1 MGINIEPVGAT
12 TTLGEG
18 PHWDNQAKVLYYVD
32 ITNSTVN
39 KYDPATKKLNTV
51 KIEGGPVS
59 LVVPIKGKKEQFV
72 ISVGRNIAILTWD
85 GKSTAPT
92 KVETLC
98 SVDSDEDKIRNRFND
113 GKVDP
118 TGRLWAG
125 TMGPESKPAEV
136 ELGKGSLFSFSKDLK
151 TPTTHLT
158 NISIA
163 NGLAW
168 PHDRKTMYYIDSL
181 DLSVDALDYD
191 KTTGK
196 ISNRR
201 KAFDFKTNGIDA
213 FPDGMTIDTDGNLWV
228 ACFKAGQLDCDWFQ
242 EVFDYRWLGPSV
254 AELGSYL
261 AELMNSVHYLLSLPP
276 CTVIQVNPRTGQ
288 LLSTVSVPSPQTT
301 SVVFGGEN
309 LDELYITSANN
320 HLSQEE
326 QKKYPYAGY
335 TFRVT
340 GVGAK
345 GYPMEEIQ
353 L

>member
-1 MGINIEPVGAT
+1 MKMGINIEPVGAT

-18 PHWDNQAKVLYYVD
+18 PHWDNKAKVLYYVD

-51 KIEGGPVS
+51 KIGGGPVS

-98 SVDSDEDKIRNRFND
+98 SVDSDGDKIRNRFND

-136 ELGKGSLFSFSKDLK
+136 ELGKGSLFSFSKDLM

-168 PHDRKTMYYIDSL
+168 TQDRKTMYYIDSL
-181 DLSVDALDYD
+181 DLSVDALDFD
-191 KTTGK
+191 TTTGK

-228 ACFKAGQLDCDWFQ
+228 ACFKAGQ
-242 EVFDYRWLGPSV
+242 
-254 AELGSYL
+254 
-261 AELMNSVHYLLSLPP
+261 
-276 CTVIQVNPRTGQ
+276 VIQVNPRTGQ